1 MKQTGALRN
10 FTVLLGIAFAS
21 TVARAAEPRTTR
33 NVLDVA
39 GNPSRTVLDY
49 NQ

>member
-1 MKQTGALRN
+1 MKRTDALRN

-21 TVARAAEPRTTR
+21 TAARAAEPRTTR
-33 NVLDVA
+33 TVLDVA